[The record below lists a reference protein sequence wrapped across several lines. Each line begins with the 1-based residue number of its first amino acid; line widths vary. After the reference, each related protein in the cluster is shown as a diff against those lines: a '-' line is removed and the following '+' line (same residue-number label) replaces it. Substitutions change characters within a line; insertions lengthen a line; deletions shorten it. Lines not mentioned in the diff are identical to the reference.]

1 MKDLRW
7 LDPDERL
14 ADETREYGSEL
25 QLDALQLI
33 SEEYARFDTE
43 TRKRHR
49 VETNDSLYASDRRIG
64 RFLSER
70 LDEQDGSSARLD
82 HGELSTRLYRAWLA
96 RAVGCTLGK
105 PVEDWPLD
113 ATRRF
118 LDLPQ
123 NRDLETYLSAADLE
137 NTTEFRFAEFNR
149 AGLRENLRRFPEDD
163 DIDYTII
170 NLTVAERYGDSISSD
185 LIIDAWT
192 RMLPISV
199 LCTAERVAYQNAS
212 LGLVPPETAFVRN
225 PYRQWIGALIRAD
238 LWGYINPGLPE
249 KAAMLA
255 YIDARVSHTGEGV
268 WGAVWVAV
276 LLALILGGTPLSQ
289 AIHDSMAY
297 IEPTS
302 AVYDTVATVIAR
314 QSAGIAIDEVTRD
327 LLEPLKDYSWVHVLP
342 NVAII
347 ALALVYHGDDIR
359 GAWYYAL
366 HQGLD
371 TDSNCATIGS
381 ILGATGATVP
391 EGFLRIPERAVTT
404 SIPGHDGASIEA
416 LAARTTALIG
426 TK

>member
-14 ADETREYGSEL
+14 ADETREYGREL
-25 QLDALQLI
+25 QPDALQLL
-33 SEEYARFDTE
+33 SEEYTRFDTE
-43 TRKRHR
+43 TRKRHQE
-49 VETNDSLYASDRRIG
+49 ETNDSLYASDRRIG
-64 RFLSER
+64 RFLSAR
-70 LDEQDGSSARLD
+70 LDEQDGPSAPLD
-82 HGELSTRLYRAWLA
+82 HGELSTRLHGAWLA

-123 NRDLETYLSAADLE
+123 NRHLETYLSAADLE

-149 AGLRENLRRFPEDD
+149 AGLLENLRRFPEDD

-170 NLTVAERYGDSISSD
+170 NLTVAERYGNSISSD

-212 LGLVPPETAFVRN
+212 LGLAPPETAFVRN
-225 PYRQWIGALIRAD
+225 PYRRWIGALIRAD
-238 LWGYINPGLPE
+238 LWGYINPGRPG

-255 YIDARVSHTGEGV
+255 YIDARVSHTGEGI
-268 WGAVWVAV
+268 WGAVWVAAV
-276 LLALILGGTPLSQ
+276 LALVLGGTPLRR
-289 AIHDSMAY
+289 AMEDSLAFV
-297 IEPTS
+297 EPTS
-302 AVYDTVATVIAR
+302 AVYATVATVLK
-314 QSAGIAIDEVTRD
+314 SHETGIVVDTVTRD
-327 LLEPLKDYSWVHVLP
+327 LLEPLKDHSWVHVLP

-347 ALALVYHGDDIR
+347 ALALVYRGEDILS
-359 GAWYYAL
+359 AWNFAL
-366 HQGLD
+366 RQGLD
-371 TDSNCATIGS
+371 TDSNCATVGS
-381 ILGATGATVP
+381 ILGAAGMIVP

-404 SIPGHDGASIEA
+404 SIPGHDGASIET

-426 TK
+426 MK